1 MIGVLD
7 WSDRI
12 LKGKGRG
19 LAWALIGCGWRY
31 TRYMYKGDEI
41 FDFWFGVV
49 VPFFSPFPIYLLVV
63 DAAGFRFP
71 CFCFVYLKLRIAH
84 GLCM

>member
-1 MIGVLD
+1 
-7 WSDRI
+7 
-12 LKGKGRG
+12 
-19 LAWALIGCGWRY
+19 
-31 TRYMYKGDEI
+31 MYKGDEI